1 MKIFQ
6 KDKKAK
12 FFIFLVSIFILSQF
26 RLIEHPWNFTP
37 VLAFGIL
44 AGYYLRSIAYGY
56 GLIIASMILG
66 DLIIGFHY
74 LIFFTYIG
82 LLFSVIIGKYLKQ
95 LKLFQLVF
103 SGIASSV
110 VFFII
115 SNFGVW
121 LIGDFYEKSLSGLIQ
136 CYTMALPF
144 LKNTYL
150 GTLSFILLY
159 LFFYNILFIIINK
172 FYNKINNYNSSL
184 IFVKF

>member
-6 KDKKAK
+6 KDRKAK

-56 GLIIASMILG
+56 GLIITSMILG

-121 LIGDFYEKSLSGLIQ
+121 LLSGFYSLNFQGLLECYVAGIPFFRNTLIS
-136 CYTMALPF
+136 T
-144 LKNTYL
+144 
-150 GTLSFILLY
+150 
-159 LFFYNILFIIINK
+159 
-172 FYNKINNYNSSL
+172 L
-184 IFVKF
+184 IFVFVIKWIFDKLKFYPPLAKERTFA

>member
-1 MKIFQ
+1 MRSVF
-6 KDKKAK
+6 
-12 FFIFLVSIFILSQF
+12 FNFIFLIIFLVGS
-26 RLIEHPWNFTP
+26 RLINLPPNFTP
-37 VLAFGIL
+37 IIATAIL
-44 AGYYLRSIAYGY
+44 APHIFSKKLYTSVALIVFSMLISDLFL
-56 GLIIASMILG
+56 GLHKFL
-66 DLIIGFHY
+66 
-74 LIFFTYIG
+74 FFTY
-82 LLFSVIIGKYLKQ
+82 LPLIIIIFLSNSFNK
-95 LKLFQLVF
+95 FT
-103 SGIASSV
+103 SSV
-110 VFFII
+110 VLMTIFSPLIFFII

>member
-66 DLIIGFHY
+66 DLIIG
-74 LIFFTYIG
+74 
-82 LLFSVIIGKYLKQ
+82 KYLKQ

-110 VFFII
+110 IFFII

-121 LIGDFYEKSLSGLIQ
+121 LLSGFYSLNFQGLLECYVAGIPFFRSTLIS
-136 CYTMALPF
+136 T
-144 LKNTYL
+144 
-150 GTLSFILLY
+150 
-159 LFFYNILFIIINK
+159 
-172 FYNKINNYNSSL
+172 L
-184 IFVKF
+184 IFVFVIKWIFDKLKFYPPLAKERTFA